1 VVAACPSRSN
11 WLNQVLKLRH
21 LTLAEIA
28 GRLQRSEREVAEAC
42 RMLLLPIP
50 DYDVEPQRWERPDE
64 ERAALRERIPKKW
77 RDHNR

>member
-1 VVAACPSRSN
+1 MVAACPSRSN
-11 WLNQVLKLRH
+11 SPNQVLKLRH

-28 GRLQRSEREVAEAC
+28 GKLQRSEREITEVC

-64 ERAALRERIPKKW
+64 ARAALRERIPKKW
-77 RDHNR
+77 RDHYR